1 MLTHRAYT
9 STRATTL
16 AEMIQKRLVRVVASD
31 DDDAG
36 GDDDDVDDVLESL
49 GELNALK
56 VYSHEHSMCCSPS
69 SQNIVISRPDAEYW
83 SRVTVSQSLPIFV
96 VVVEKSSKILSV
108 GKYGPVNTSLS
119 HTQSEVSTK
128 LLVRLINLSSL
139 STEYSLRHSFVHK
152 LKDGHLET
160 LLLKP
165 ACLEN
170 IKTEELVMVTF
181 SE

>member
-1 MLTHRAYT
+1 VLYEDEGDQ
-9 STRATTL
+9 TRRNQT
-16 AEMIQKRLVRVVASD
+16 EERVRVAVD
-31 DDDAG
+31 DDRGPVGVAVDG
-36 GDDDDVDDVLESL
+36 GDGGGDE
-49 GELNALK
+49 LK

-152 LKDGHLET
+152 SKDAHLET

>member
-1 MLTHRAYT
+1 M
-9 STRATTL
+9 
-16 AEMIQKRLVRVVASD
+16 D
-31 DDDAG
+31 DDRGPVGVAVDG
-36 GDDDDVDDVLESL
+36 GDGGGDK
-49 GELNALK
+49 LK

-152 LKDGHLET
+152 SKDAHLET